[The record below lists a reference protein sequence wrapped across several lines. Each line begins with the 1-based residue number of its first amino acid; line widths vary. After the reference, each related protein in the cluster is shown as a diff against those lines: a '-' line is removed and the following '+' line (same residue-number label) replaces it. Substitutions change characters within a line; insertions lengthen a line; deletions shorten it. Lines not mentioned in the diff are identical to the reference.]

1 MKFHELKVQSIT
13 KLTEESVRID
23 FNIPEKLKS
32 EFQFKAGQYIT
43 IDMDGVRRDYSLCSS
58 PLDNKWSVGIKSV
71 KDGYV
76 SKFLNSN
83 LRDGDY
89 LKVSTPNGKFG
100 IKSEPGTKRTILAF
114 AAGSGIT
121 PVLSIISYTLQTEK
135 EVSLNLFYCNRTP
148 NKTMFLDEIEKLK
161 EKYPNNFFPHW
172 FFTRH
177 KQENPLYEGRLNADK
192 INRIL
197 NTLVNIKEID
207 EVLVCGPDRMIRE
220 ITDEFIKAGLSKDK
234 VYFELFTPLA
244 TKEEKIESKETITER
259 NVDVTVELDGD
270 IFNFIWDGKKSLL
283 DAALDEGIDAPYS
296 CKGGICSSCMCR
308 LQEGEIDLGE
318 NFVLTDEDIEEKI
331 IVACC
336 SHPKSDKIKISFDD
350 I

>member
-1 MKFHELKVQSIT
+1 MKFHELQVQSIT
-13 KLTEESVRID
+13 KLTKESVRID
-23 FNIPEKLKS
+23 FKVPEELKP
-32 EFQFKAGQYIT
+32 EFKFKAGQYIT
-43 IDMDGVRRDYSLCSS
+43 IDMDGQRRDYSLCSS
-58 PLDNKWSVGIKSV
+58 PLDDKWSVGIKSV

-83 LRDGDY
+83 LKEGDF
-89 LKVSTPNGKFG
+89 LKVSTPKGKFG
-100 IKSEPGTKRTILAF
+100 IKSEPDKKRTVLAF

-121 PVLSIISYTLQTEK
+121 PVLSILRYTLQTEK
-135 EVSLNLFYCNRTP
+135 EVLLNLFYCNRTP
-148 NKTMFLDEIEKLK
+148 KETMFKEEIEQLK
-161 EKYPNNFFPHW
+161 EQYPINFFPHW

-197 NTLVNIKEID
+197 NILVKINEID
-207 EVLVCGPDRMIRE
+207 EVLVCGPDGMIRE
-220 ITDEFIKAGLSKDK
+220 ITDEFIKAGLSENQ
-234 VYFELFTPLA
+234 VYFELFTPPA
-244 TKEEKIESKETITER
+244 PTADIENSEQPETE
-259 NVDVTVELDGD
+259 VDVTVELDGD
-270 IFNFIWDGKKSLL
+270 EYNFKWDGKKSLL

-308 LQEGEIDLGE
+308 LEEGEVNLGE
-318 NFVLTDEDIEEKI
+318 NFVLTDQDIEEGI

-336 SHPKSDKIKISFDD
+336 SGPKSDKIKINFDD